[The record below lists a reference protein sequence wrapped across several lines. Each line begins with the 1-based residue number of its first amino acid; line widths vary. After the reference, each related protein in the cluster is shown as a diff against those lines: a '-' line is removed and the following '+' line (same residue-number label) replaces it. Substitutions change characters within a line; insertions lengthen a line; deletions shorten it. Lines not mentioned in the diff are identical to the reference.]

1 MGTALVTLPDGRK
14 AKVTFDSQDQLNAA
28 VSNFTKN
35 PQPTPDSAGRS
46 FGLGVRNVAQG
57 LSTIPGLAYDVA
69 AIPFNL
75 AGANIPGARSQ
86 VQRGLT
92 AAGLPE
98 ARTDDERLIGAGI
111 EGAAAIPLL
120 GLGSLAGAT
129 GGMTSEFARQR
140 GSGPLGQTA
149 AGLAAGLAV
158 TNPRQAVTA
167 IPRAAR
173 LVYEEGKAFVEPM
186 HAAGKEAIKSR
197 GYAKALDNDP
207 AKIQQAIDL
216 LRQGKT
222 AEQVA
227 VEINSPGLAA
237 FLTTAAESNVG
248 TAAARLSKAN
258 ATRAAQAN
266 KLAGV
271 QENVNMLSD
280 AQQAQLQL
288 NTQSITDLEAAL
300 QTSLASRQVAQQT
313 SLAGRKNALDTSI
326 VERQNA
332 LDASIAERE
341 AALKASVPRTMQMEV
356 GSTVTAERAKLYE
369 AAKKATTGDYDKAFA
384 LHGEGTFTLAGLTAK
399 AKELASSAAAA
410 LDPAKAPLT
419 ARILERFGETT
430 PEASGLLSASGKPIG
445 GVPKPVPAQVVFK
458 DADEA
463 MKAINADLSSLHGVL
478 DSSANGARRSL
489 MELKNALRRDMK
501 EGVSPEAYEA
511 YLRAQMKFLNTV
523 DRPFR
528 RGFVA
533 NLERQGATGE
543 QLLTPSN
550 VTREILKNEENAV
563 RFVSSLG
570 DSKNAV
576 AAVERGVIDAYRK
589 SVVKGGKVDL
599 AAHDRFMD
607 KYFDQ
612 INVLDDGGMTLRNT
626 FDSYASRGTA
636 LKAEAKAGAESTES
650 ALRTSKETTQSMLE
664 AGEEV
669 TKSAQKAATTSAKS
683 ALKPVAETGK
693 AEAAVIK
700 DLEIRIAQA
709 QGRVDAPANAMA
721 SSQRINTLAKDIP
734 GLRAEIDSV
743 IAELDSGKA
752 FEALVATGKGAGVSA
767 TKLAT
772 ESVGPTPTFLNY
784 FATVANSVFK
794 RFKGKVDA
802 ELAAKIAAELMDS
815 PSAVKAMEKAKLAI
829 REPRVTTPTPAN
841 VLAARRK
848 AAVAG
853 AASQN
858 AMAPDGQKDVRVVF
872 PDAQ

>member
-57 LSTIPGLAYDVA
+57 LATIPGLAYDVA
-69 AIPFNL
+69 SLPFNL
-75 AGANIPGARSQ
+75 AGANIPSSRSQ

-111 EGAAAIPLL
+111 EGAAAIPLP
-120 GLGSLAGAT
+120 GLGAVAGAT
-129 GGMTSEFARQR
+129 GGVTSEFARQR
-140 GSGPLGQTA
+140 GSGPIGQTA
-149 AGLAAGLAV
+149 AGLAASLAI

-173 LVYEEGKAFVEPM
+173 LLYEEGKAFVEPFY
-186 HAAGKEAIKSR
+186 AAGKEAIKSR

-248 TAAARLSKAN
+248 TAAARLSQAS
-258 ATRAAQAN
+258 ATQAAQAN

-288 NTQSITDLEAAL
+288 NAQSITDLESAL
-300 QTSLASRQVAQQT
+300 QTSLASRQT
-313 SLAGRKNALDTSI
+313 ALT
-326 VERQNA
+326 
-332 LDASIAERE
+332 
-341 AALKASVPRTMQMEV
+341 ASVPRTKQMEV
-356 GSTVTAERAKLYE
+356 GSAVTAERAKLYD
-369 AAKKATTGDYDKAFA
+369 AAQKDTAKDYDAAFV
-384 LHGEGTFTLAGLTAK
+384 LHGEGTFPLAELTAR
-399 AKELASSAAAA
+399 AKELGGSTAAA

-419 ARILERFGETT
+419 ARILSRFGGAT
-430 PEASGLLSASGKPIG
+430 PEAPSIPNASGLFASGGEIQAAAGKP
-445 GVPKPVPAQVVFK
+445 PAPAQVSFK

-463 MKAINADLSSLHGVL
+463 MKAINADLSSLQGVQ
-478 DSSANGARRSL
+478 DSSANGARWTL
-489 MELKNALRRDMK
+489 MQLKNAVRRDMK
-501 EGVSPEAYEA
+501 AGVSPEAYEA

-523 DRPFR
+523 ERPFR
-528 RGFVA
+528 RGWVA
-533 NLERQGATGE
+533 DLDRQGATGE
-543 QLLTPSN
+543 QLLAPSD
-550 VTREILKNEENAV
+550 VTRKILNSEENAV
-563 RFVSSLG
+563 RFVTSLG

-576 AAVERGVIDAYRK
+576 AAVERGVMDAYRK
-589 SVVKGGKVDL
+589 SVVKKGKVDL

-626 FDSYASRGTA
+626 FNSYASRGTV
-636 LKAEAKAGAESTES
+636 L
-650 ALRTSKETTQSMLE
+650 ET
-664 AGEEV
+664 
-669 TKSAQKAATTSAKS
+669 AQKAATTSAKS
-683 ALKPVAETGK
+683 ALKTVTETGK

-709 QGRVDAPANAMA
+709 QARVDAPANAMA
-721 SSQRINTLAKDIP
+721 SSQRINTLSKDIP

-743 IAELDSGKA
+743 VAELDSGKA
-752 FEALVATGKGAGVSA
+752 FEKLVAAGKGAGVSA

-784 FATVANSVFK
+784 FASVANSVLK

-815 PSAVKAMEKAKLAI
+815 PAAVKAMEKASLAI
-829 REPRVTTPTPAN
+829 RKPRVTTTTPAN

-858 AMAPDGQKDVRVVF
+858 AMAPDRQKDVRVVF